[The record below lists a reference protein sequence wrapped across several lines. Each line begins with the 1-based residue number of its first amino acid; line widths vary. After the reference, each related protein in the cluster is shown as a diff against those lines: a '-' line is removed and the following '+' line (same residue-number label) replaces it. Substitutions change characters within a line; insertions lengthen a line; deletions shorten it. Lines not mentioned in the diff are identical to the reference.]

1 MRYRSGN
8 GEVDAKCFSFFFV
21 REEVESRYLRRYQ
34 PNSYQPTDVPMV
46 DAFSQW
52 FNSFTHNYYYIM
64 NFRHLV
70 IQVGYEYD
78 THLYT
83 TITSTNNNINQ
94 HQAAAAILQNGS
106 LMGVLLALVLK
117 QQPQPPNIRYIVIR

>member
-1 MRYRSGN
+1 MQSAFPFARLLRERRSG
-8 GEVDAKCFSFFFV
+8 VQI
-21 REEVESRYLRRYQ
+21 LRRYV
-34 PNSYQPTDVPMV
+34 PTFLFGRYEPFIPAYDVPMV

-94 HQAAAAILQNGS
+94 HQAAAAILRS

-117 QQPQPPNIRYIVIR
+117 QQPQPPNIRSIVIR